1 MNQEA
6 LKDRPDTLPGP
17 IVVVVIRFVLTIACL
32 CALVSTTGCDSSSK
46 SHEPRDVWAV
56 GITSNHMSIHAAQQ
70 QGQNWCWAASIQ
82 MVLSCHGISV
92 SQREIVTHSFGVPLD
107 RPGGA
112 EQYVENLS
120 GWFRTRSGLRL
131 LRPQIN
137 LGPPSIDGLTKSL
150 EQDSPVIIAIHPPGT
165 VVGHAVVVTA
175 AIFRGTRSNPELVK
189 VIVRDPAQTVFRGKR
204 ELSAAEFHNTRFHLV
219 LR

>member
-6 LKDRPDTLPGP
+6 LKSRREALPGP
-17 IVVVVIRFVLTIACL
+17 IVVVIYFVLAIACL
-32 CALVSTTGCDSSSK
+32 CALLRTTGCDNSLK
-46 SHEPRDVWAV
+46 SNEPRDVWAV
-56 GITSNHMSIHAAQQ
+56 GIPSNHMSIHAAQQ

-107 RPGGA
+107 RPGGPK
-112 EQYVENLS
+112 QFVENLS
-120 GWFRTRSGLRL
+120 GWFRTRSGVRL

-137 LGPPSIDGLTKSL
+137 FGPPSIDDLTKSL
-150 EQDSPVIIAIHPPGT
+150 EQDSPVIIAIHSPGT

-175 AIFRGTRSNPELVK
+175 AIFRGTQSNPELVR
-189 VIVRDPAQTVFRGKR
+189 VIVRDPALPFFGGKR
-204 ELSAAEFHNTRFHLV
+204 ELPAAEFRNTGYHLV